1 MILFLT
7 CANKFALH
15 KIFNI
20 ITMVKFEK
28 EFWKTKKLEDL
39 NDSEWEA
46 LCDHCGKCCVQKFA
60 ENGKTLFTNVI
71 CDHLCL
77 PECGCRIY
85 KDRLATGFC
94 VKVNLQTVREMPY
107 LLPSTCA
114 YKLLLNGQDL
124 PEWHPLVTGRAD
136 SAYSAGCSL
145 ANLKVITELLAY
157 VDPAAIEIIETV

>member
-1 MILFLT
+1 M
-7 CANKFALH
+7 K
-15 KIFNI
+15 
-20 ITMVKFEK
+20 K

-60 ENGKTLFTNVI
+60 ENGKTLFTNII

-77 PECGCRIY
+77 PDCSCRIY

-94 VKVNLQTVREMPY
+94 VKVNLQIIREMPY

-124 PEWHPLVTGRAD
+124 PDWHPLVTGRTD
-136 SAYSAGCSL
+136 SAYLAAHSL